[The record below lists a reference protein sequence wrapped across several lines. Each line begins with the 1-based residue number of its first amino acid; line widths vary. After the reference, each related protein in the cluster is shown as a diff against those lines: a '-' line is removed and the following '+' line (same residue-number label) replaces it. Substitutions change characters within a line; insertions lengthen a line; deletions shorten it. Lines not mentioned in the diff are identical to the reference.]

1 MYISKYKLNT
11 TSIMKKSILVIIIT
25 LAIGVQVKS
34 QDDFSPSGNF
44 SFDLNFDPAAIFD
57 AAAGSVFTMPFIKG
71 RYFLGSGSAIRLGL
85 SAEFDSDKEYSDADG
100 DISVKNSSMLIG
112 IAPGYEKQ
120 FGTKRFYF
128 YLGGE
133 LPITSYSTKSKA
145 EYNGDTYVS
154 KNPGNSGYFGI
165 GLHFVIGV
173 DFYIFPNFYL
183 GAEFTPGYIFRKYYD
198 ETVDDDVTTKGGFGS
213 SFGLSSSSGIRLGV
227 RF

>member
-1 MYISKYKLNT
+1 
-11 TSIMKKSILVIIIT
+11 MKKSFLIIIIT
-25 LAIGVQVKS
+25 LAIGVQAKS
-34 QDDFSPSGNF
+34 QNDFSPSGNF
-44 SFDLNFDPAAIFD
+44 SFDLNFNPAAIFD
-57 AAAGSVFTMPFIKG
+57 AAGGSVFYMPYIKG

-85 SAEFDSDKEYSDADG
+85 TSEFDSDKEYMDADG
-100 DISVKNSSMLIG
+100 DMSVKTSSFLIG
-112 IAPGYEKQ
+112 IAPGFEKQ

-133 LPITSYSTKSKA
+133 LPISSYSTKSKA

-154 KNPGNSGYFGI
+154 KNPENTGYLGI
-165 GLHFVIGV
+165 GLHLIIGA
-173 DFYIFPNFYL
+173 DFYIFPNFYI

-198 ETVDDDVTTKGGFGS
+198 ETVDDDVTTKGGFGT